1 MGTSKNSFSMTRSR
15 FPGGTSGF
23 AALTFGQPR
32 RGEDGTTRH
41 RNQLAVTC
49 ATLTLHGLGH
59 FLPLLL
65 LLCFGVGFASPS
77 TDKALQEQRNALK
90 QLEKTLSRQRNQ
102 LKLLETEEKGVLNTI
117 SLLDQ
122 NLNQTREYVNVL
134 SANEMAVN
142 QALMVLGT
150 ELDSLDHSISLQQNA
165 MQKRV
170 RELYIKG
177 HTSNWEYLYRLLR
190 QKENPERHLYMVRRL
205 LTEDKSRV
213 DKLQASLRER
223 ELIKK
228 KESAHLVELRSL
240 KSKKA
245 IEEKGLVGQIH
256 TQSAVLDALKKDK
269 NMQRRAL
276 KEFERDQ
283 KTMLALI
290 NKLEEKRKRELEEAR
305 KKKNTSKGS
314 LKAPPSTAV
323 AAVGPKCMPLQGDI
337 ISQYGSH
344 EHPVLHIMT
353 KNLGI
358 EIRGKRGSAVKAAAR
373 GKVVM
378 VTEIDGRGPSVIIEH
393 EGGVYSVYGH
403 LNSIRVREGMDVHNC
418 EEIGELLN
426 ISS

>member
-1 MGTSKNSFSMTRSR
+1 
-15 FPGGTSGF
+15 
-23 AALTFGQPR
+23 
-32 RGEDGTTRH
+32 
-41 RNQLAVTC
+41 
-49 ATLTLHGLGH
+49 
-59 FLPLLL
+59 
-65 LLCFGVGFASPS
+65 
-77 TDKALQEQRNALK
+77 
-90 QLEKTLSRQRNQ
+90 
-102 LKLLETEEKGVLNTI
+102 
-117 SLLDQ
+117 
-122 NLNQTREYVNVL
+122 
-134 SANEMAVN
+134 
-142 QALMVLGT
+142 
-150 ELDSLDHSISLQQNA
+150 
-165 MQKRV
+165 
-170 RELYIKG
+170 
-177 HTSNWEYLYRLLR
+177 
-190 QKENPERHLYMVRRL
+190 MVRRL

-418 EEIGELLN
+418 EEIGEVGDIASLN
-426 ISS
+426 GIKLYFQISEGTHTLDPMQWLKTK